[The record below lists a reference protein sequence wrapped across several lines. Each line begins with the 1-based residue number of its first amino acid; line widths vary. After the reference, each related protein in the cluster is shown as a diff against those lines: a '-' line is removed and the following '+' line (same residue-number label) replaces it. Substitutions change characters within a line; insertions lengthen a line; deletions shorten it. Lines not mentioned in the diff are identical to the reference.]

1 MTPVASVTV
10 TEDVPRCAWCRR
22 RLPPAAATGRPRR
35 YCRRSCRQR
44 AFEARRRLDELSW
57 GEDRLHDLLR
67 RQDDVSV
74 AAQALADVV
83 EEMRADVDDGRDW
96 DPHTRQEHV
105 ERLEAVVADLVHD
118 ATTPRDGTPPG

>member
-1 MTPVASVTV
+1 M
-10 TEDVPRCAWCRR
+10 
-22 RLPPAAATGRPRR
+22 PPAAATGRPRR

-44 AFEARRRLDELSW
+44 AFEGRRRLDELSW

-83 EEMRADVDDGRDW
+83 GEMRADVDDGRDW
-96 DPHTRQEHV
+96 DAHTRQEHV
-105 ERLEAVVADLVHD
+105 ERLEAVD